1 MVCMSKDVPKSGM
14 ETEEAKKLDLDQ
26 QPKPIRKADNAAFP
40 ELDQTEQTKRKGKRK
55 VK

>member
-1 MVCMSKDVPKSGM
+1 MSKDVPKSGM

-40 ELDQTEQTKRKGKRK
+40 ELYQTEQTKRKGNRK

>member
-1 MVCMSKDVPKSGM
+1 MVCMSKDVPEPGM
-14 ETEEAKKLDLDQ
+14 DTEEAKKLDLDQ

-40 ELDQTEQTKRKGKRK
+40 ELDQTAQAKRKGKRK

>member
-1 MVCMSKDVPKSGM
+1 MSEDVPKPGTA
-14 ETEEAKKLDLDQ
+14 TEEAKDLDLDQ

-40 ELDQTEQTKRKGKRK
+40 ELDQTEQAKRKGQRK